1 MSEAPEIL
9 ELRRLMSDLPDFL
22 SYEQLWIFREK
33 VGKLML
39 PANSETRP
47 KIKDVYYDFTKLLK
61 TRAKELGKVEE
72 FARADKLAQL
82 LLETAGLRA
91 DVGAVAEDGV
101 KVMEIL
107 NDPSRQKE
115 VTAMQSLL
123 EAQGHPADYLT
134 RRKDSVKANYRVVMS
149 RRTGATIRLRD
160 ILLAWFERFR
170 DSRNH
175 DKK

>member
-1 MSEAPEIL
+1 MSDAPEIL
-9 ELRRLMSDLPDFL
+9 QLQRLLSEMPDFL
-22 SYEQLWIFREK
+22 SYEKLWNFREK

-47 KIKDVYYDFTKLLK
+47 KIKAVYDDFTKLLK
-61 TRAKELGKVEE
+61 TREELGKVEE

-123 EAQGHPADYLT
+123 ETQGHPADYLT
-134 RRKDSVKANYRVVMS
+134 RRKDAVKANYCVVMN
-149 RRTGATIRLRD
+149 RRTGAKIRLRD
-160 ILLAWFERFR
+160 SLLAWFERFR
-170 DSRNH
+170 DSRKR